1 MLRYSLTLFVT
12 LLLTFSLTAQIQ
24 NARIEGNVH
33 DSSGA
38 IVPGAKLLIVNTKT
52 QVKAAVEANATG
64 ATFRGLLD
72 PYRYLTV
79 GRQAGKQ

>member
-1 MLRYSLTLFVT
+1 MLRYSRILFAT

-24 NARIEGNVH
+24 NARIEGTVH

-52 QVKAAVEANATG
+52 QVKAAVETNASG
-64 ATFRGLLD
+64 AF
-72 PYRYLTV
+72 V
-79 GRQAGKQ
+79 